1 MKLFSKIPDRFFSVL
16 ASGNKELYV
25 QALFVLRQA
34 FKTELVIRRDE
45 LTAMLMDA
53 LEADILEA
61 DFSEEAEEEGDLRE
75 GEANNL
81 SGKARLLLRR
91 LQETGWIETEY
102 ESGTFQE
109 NITIPDYAILVMNLL
124 YDLSQE
130 RVREYNSYVYAT
142 YASLANA
149 AENPEYI
156 YQALQAAYQNTVRLV
171 DELKSLFNNIRA
183 YYRRIPGEDDVNIL
197 LAEHFDEY
205 KEKVFDAVYYPLK
218 TIDSVPRFKHAI
230 ISILNEW
237 LMNDEVQ
244 NAIVEQGVAR
254 RVWDG
259 EENGRGEML
268 RIINYVIDTY
278 EGIEEMI
285 GEIDRKHVEYTRAS
299 VEHIRYL
306 MNADRGTKGKLIEL
320 LKHSGDREV
329 AEMMADSIGIYRHR
343 FYDDKSLYAEVKRTR
358 REMGEPLPLAEP
370 VEDAA
375 AVRAFLEGIRS
386 QYTNARIDSY
396 VRDCFGGRDTYSTEE
411 VPVDTAEDF
420 VLFLMSTIR
429 GQERSAFFTAE
440 FLEGDLQKNGSS
452 LPRVLFRKKRRR
464 DAER

>member
-61 DFSEEAEEEGDLRE
+61 DFSEEAEEEGDLRA

-197 LAEHFDEY
+197 
-205 KEKVFDAVYYPLK
+205 
-218 TIDSVPRFKHAI
+218 
-230 ISILNEW
+230 
-237 LMNDEVQ
+237 
-244 NAIVEQGVAR
+244 
-254 RVWDG
+254 
-259 EENGRGEML
+259 
-268 RIINYVIDTY
+268 
-278 EGIEEMI
+278 
-285 GEIDRKHVEYTRAS
+285 
-299 VEHIRYL
+299 
-306 MNADRGTKGKLIEL
+306 
-320 LKHSGDREV
+320 
-329 AEMMADSIGIYRHR
+329 
-343 FYDDKSLYAEVKRTR
+343 
-358 REMGEPLPLAEP
+358 
-370 VEDAA
+370 
-375 AVRAFLEGIRS
+375 
-386 QYTNARIDSY
+386 
-396 VRDCFGGRDTYSTEE
+396 CF
-411 VPVDTAEDF
+411 
-420 VLFLMSTIR
+420 
-429 GQERSAFFTAE
+429 
-440 FLEGDLQKNGSS
+440 
-452 LPRVLFRKKRRR
+452 
-464 DAER
+464 

>member
-1 MKLFSKIPDRFFSVL
+1 
-16 ASGNKELYV
+16 
-25 QALFVLRQA
+25 
-34 FKTELVIRRDE
+34 
-45 LTAMLMDA
+45 MDA

-61 DFSEEAEEEGDLRE
+61 DFSEEAEEEGDLRA

-259 EENGRGEML
+259 EESGRGEML

-320 LKHSGDREV
+320 LKHSGDQEV
-329 AEMMADSIGIYRHR
+329 MEMMADSVGIYRHR
-343 FYDDKSLYAEVKRTR
+343 FYDDKQV
-358 REMGEPLPLAEP
+358 PLCGSEANPEGDGRAAASCGACRGCGGGPRLPGWDSEP
-370 VEDAA
+370 VFKRQDRQLCAGLFWRKGHLFYGGSA
-375 AVRAFLEGIRS
+375 GRYGGGLCAVPHEHHTGTGKECVLYG
-386 QYTNARIDSY
+386 RIS
-396 VRDCFGGRDTYSTEE
+396 RGGFAKERQQSAQSIIQKETE
-411 VPVDTAEDF
+411 T
-420 VLFLMSTIR
+420 R
-429 GQERSAFFTAE
+429 C
-440 FLEGDLQKNGSS
+440 
-452 LPRVLFRKKRRR
+452 
-464 DAER
+464 

>member
-61 DFSEEAEEEGDLRE
+61 DFSEEAEEEGDLRA

-259 EENGRGEML
+259 EESGRGEML

-320 LKHSGDREV
+320 
-329 AEMMADSIGIYRHR
+329 
-343 FYDDKSLYAEVKRTR
+343 FKSLYAEVKRTR

-375 AVRAFLEGIRS
+375 AVRAFLDGIRS
-386 QYTNARIDSY
+386 RYSNARIDSY